1 MEYIAAIPQP
11 GIQNDGLYYKTGM
24 FIVLSHLEVEVTSQK
39 SLSTETDAVRK
50 KLFKQ
55 ELEHLSPNF
64 TSNFY

>member
-11 GIQNDGLYYKTGM
+11 GIQNDGLYYKTGT

-50 KLFKQ
+50 KLFK
-55 ELEHLSPNF
+55 
-64 TSNFY
+64 